1 MFRDSKTWA
10 ITRRLGHSLITALRS
25 GYLWLGLVG
34 LAFIVQIV
42 LCFLIG
48 SRMMW
53 LCAVVD
59 GALVCLSLLEIK
71 RKKNERQQKY
81 RRMHGLCLG
90 CGYDLRETPGRCPEC
105 GMIAKPICR
114 ACGGDM
120 SDTPEECCVCGAVP
134 PASSQNLET
143 GN

>member
-1 MFRDSKTWA
+1 MFWDSKIWT
-10 ITRRLGHSLITALRS
+10 IGRRLGHGVIAALRS
-25 GYLWLGLVG
+25 GYLGLGLFG
-34 LAFIVQIV
+34 LALIVQIM
-42 LCFLIG
+42 LCFLIS

-53 LCAVVD
+53 LCAVGD
-59 GALVCLSLLEIK
+59 GALVGLSLLEIK
-71 RKKNERQQKY
+71 RKKNDRQQKY
-81 RRMHGLCLG
+81 RRVHGLCLS

-105 GMIAKPICR
+105 GMIAQPTCR

>member
-42 LCFLIG
+42 LVALTGFRSAWFG
-48 SRMMW
+48 
-53 LCAVVD
+53 AVVD

-81 RRMHGLCLG
+81 RRMHGLCLC